1 MNYEYFYGSQAD
13 SYSFYRIP
21 RAIIKGPEFKGLSLA
36 AKLLYGLLLDRM
48 SLSRSNG
55 WLDDKGRVFIYYTV
69 EEIQEDL
76 SCGHVKAGKLL
87 AELDSKGIGLI
98 ERVRQ
103 GQGKPAR
110 IYVKQFTE
118 ANIRREESSNP
129 RPTENGCL
137 DSSEPAVQ
145 TSASQT
151 SRPTENIGQE
161 LQKVDANYIDNNY
174 TENSYTESIT
184 NQSNYEECLEEI
196 KAQVDY
202 PLLAEQYPY
211 DDPESLTEMI
221 CEVMCSTER
230 DTRIGSESIPTAR
243 VQARFRRLRFE
254 HLAYV
259 LDVLRE
265 STVKIH
271 NIKAYILRALYDAP
285 LTIGPF
291 YSNAVRCDSLR
302 Q

>member
-1 MNYEYFYGSQAD
+1 M
-13 SYSFYRIP
+13 
-21 RAIIKGPEFKGLSLA
+21 
-36 AKLLYGLLLDRM
+36 
-48 SLSRSNG
+48 
-55 WLDDKGRVFIYYTV
+55 
-69 EEIQEDL
+69 
-76 SCGHVKAGKLL
+76 
-87 AELDSKGIGLI
+87 
-98 ERVRQ
+98 
-103 GQGKPAR
+103 
-110 IYVKQFTE
+110 
-118 ANIRREESSNP
+118 
-129 RPTENGCL
+129 
-137 DSSEPAVQ
+137 
-145 TSASQT
+145 
-151 SRPTENIGQE
+151 
-161 LQKVDANYIDNNY
+161 
-174 TENSYTESIT
+174 
-184 NQSNYEECLEEI
+184 EEI

-230 DTRIGSESIPTAR
+230 DIRIGSENIATAR